1 MDYAKKICALC
12 LFAFSCMGFAEP
24 QIAAGSK
31 TAYHFDSK
39 YTYTPAPDGY
49 DAFYIDHVGRH
60 GSRYI
65 SKSKYED
72 IAYQTLLIAESKG
85 QLTHLGKDLLDQIS
99 RIAQLNKG
107 HYGALTDLGR
117 QNIRLISQRMLDNYP
132 TVFKGQ
138 KIEVISSSSP
148 RAKETANIFVEA
160 FHSKYPQINVTQQ
173 QEDQQ
178 TLLRFFEYS
187 PVYKEFKQSKK
198 VKNAVKS
205 IENMPDSWEMGQHFL
220 QRIFSDEFIHKYLDK
235 GLEIKENSSIKSMD
249 FVIAV
254 YQLYQES
261 LSFSPQLLAEHH
273 VDLNSFFHED
283 EKTQFNNIVTVK
295 NYLQIGPAFDANGI
309 QIKIAAPLL
318 WDMLNTADIAIK
330 NNNID
335 ANLRF
340 AHAETVSP
348 LATLL
353 EIEGTA
359 TVANSILQYPLVWQ
373 ADKIIPMMA
382 NIQWIFY
389 KSKKADQPILVKVL
403 LNEQEVH
410 LPIKTE
416 HYPYYNW
423 DDVKQFYLTKLNK
436 LGLSP
441 QSSAI
446 DMLKNLR

>member
-12 LFAFSCMGFAEP
+12 LFAFSCMSFAEQ
-24 QIAAGSK
+24 QIVAGSK

-39 YTYTPAPDGY
+39 YTYAPAPDGY
-49 DAFYIDHVGRH
+49 DAFYIDHIGRH

-72 IAYQTLLIAESKG
+72 IAYQTLLLAENKG
-85 QLTHLGKDLLDQIS
+85 QLTHLGKDLLDQII
-99 RIAQLNKG
+99 RITQLNKG

-117 QNIRLISQRMLDNYP
+117 QNIRLISQRMLNNYP
-132 TVFKGQ
+132 SVFKGQ

-187 PVYKEFKQSKK
+187 PAYEEFKQSKK
-198 VKNAVKS
+198 VKNAVKL
-205 IENMPDSWEMGQHFL
+205 IENMPDSWEMGYHFL
-220 QRIFSDEFIHKYLDK
+220 HRIFSDEFIQKHLDK
-235 GLEIKENSSIKSMD
+235 GLEINENSSIKSMD

-254 YQLYQES
+254 YQLYQE
-261 LSFSPQLLAEHH
+261 LLAFSPQLLAENH

-318 WDMLNTADIAIK
+318 WDVLNTADIAIK

-335 ANLRF
+335 ANFRF

-359 TVANSILQYPLVWQ
+359 TVANPVVQYPLVWQ

-389 KSKKADQPILVKVL
+389 KSKKVDQPILIKVL

-410 LPIKTE
+410 LPVKTE
-416 HYPYYNW
+416 HYPYYYW
-423 DDVKQFYLTKLNK
+423 DDVKQYYLIKLNK

>member
-12 LFAFSCMGFAEP
+12 LFAFSCMGFAEQ
-24 QIAAGSK
+24 QIAVGSK

-72 IAYQTLLIAESKG
+72 IAYQTLLIAENKG

-99 RIAQLNKG
+99 RITQLNKG

-117 QNIRLISQRMLDNYP
+117 QNIRLISQRMLNNYP
-132 TVFKGQ
+132 SVFKGQ

-187 PVYKEFKQSKK
+187 PAYEEFKQSKK
-198 VKNAVKS
+198 VKNAIKL
-205 IENMPDSWEMGQHFL
+205 IENMPDSWEMGYHFL
-220 QRIFSDEFIHKYLDK
+220 HRIFSDEFIQKYLDK
-235 GLEIKENSSIKSMD
+235 GLEINENSSIKSMD

-254 YQLYQES
+254 YQLYQE
-261 LSFSPQLLAEHH
+261 LLAFSPQLLAENH

-318 WDMLNTADIAIK
+318 WDMLNTADFAIK

-359 TVANSILQYPLVWQ
+359 TVANPIVQYPLVWQ

-382 NIQWIFY
+382 NMQWIFY
-389 KSKKADQPILVKVL
+389 KSKKVDQPILVKIL

-410 LPIKTE
+410 LPVKTE
-416 HYPYYNW
+416 HYPYYYW
-423 DDVKQFYLTKLNK
+423 EDVKQYYLTKLNK

-441 QSSAI
+441 QASAI